1 MNFGSA
7 FSPYGAVKTGSIL
20 KNSINWS
27 SLLTNTQKTLGI
39 INQAIPVFYQIRP
52 MFNNIKTMFRV
63 ANEISRDDNINTTN
77 NATTQTENLQ
87 TNSNNNN
94 IRYEK
99 ANYNLN
105 DGPNFF
111 I

>member
-1 MNFGSA
+1 MNFGNT
-7 FSPYGAVKTGSIL
+7 FNPYGIGRTGGLL
-20 KNSINWS
+20 KNTINWS
-27 SLLTNTQKTLGI
+27 SLLTNTQKTLGV

-63 ANEISRDDNINTTN
+63 ANEISSDDSNIVDKNISNFNYNTSKN
-77 NATTQTENLQ
+77 E
-87 TNSNNNN
+87 SN
-94 IRYEK
+94 IKYEK
-99 ANYNLN
+99 ANINVD